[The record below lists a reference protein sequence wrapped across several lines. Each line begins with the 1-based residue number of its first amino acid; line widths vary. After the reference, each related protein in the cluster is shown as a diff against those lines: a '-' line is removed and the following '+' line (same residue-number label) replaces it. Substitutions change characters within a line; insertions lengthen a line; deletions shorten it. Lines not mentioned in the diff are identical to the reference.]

1 MSQSRT
7 AYQGLVSPLKALF
20 GLWKS
25 GCHNPDG
32 MRDRSDVEVGIQGFG
47 ALYGKIIANKERDA
61 YRELVLFINH
71 RIDVE
76 ILLSC
81 NA

>member
-1 MSQSRT
+1 
-7 AYQGLVSPLKALF
+7 
-20 GLWKS
+20 
-25 GCHNPDG
+25 

-81 NA
+81 HA